1 MQRIRHLACALAL
14 APLAATLAPPFT
26 AAWAQERVPVPI
38 EPLEEDDGPVVIDIL
53 APPPQSEEPSEAE
66 IKACEEA
73 MEAAVVSKEII
84 VCGRLGGDPSY
95 WYSGGRE
102 AWLKRYAAETAY
114 DDELVPPDVAG
125 GGIFRGPAT
134 VGGLC
139 FIPPCPKDPALIID
153 VEALPEAPEGSDADR
168 IARGLA
174 PLEVDDEGAEEE
186 RARMHAALGLPPP
199 NTGEATDP

>member
-1 MQRIRHLACALAL
+1 MRRRLAIALCIA
-14 APLAATLAPPFT
+14 APFAPPF
-26 AAWAQERVPVPI
+26 ALASAQERVPVDIDPI
-38 EPLEEDDGPVVIDIL
+38 EADDGPVVIDIL
-53 APPPQSEEPSEAE
+53 APPPESEQPSEAE
-66 IKACEEA
+66 IKACEDE

-125 GGIFRGPAT
+125 AGIFRGPAT
-134 VGGLC
+134 IGGLC

-153 VEALPEAPEGSDADR
+153 VEALPDAPEGSDADR

-174 PLEVDDEGAEEE
+174 PLEVDDESAEQD
-186 RARMHAALGLPPP
+186 RARMREALGLPPP
-199 NTGEATDP
+199 RSDEASEP

>member
-1 MQRIRHLACALAL
+1 MMRQIGTLACALAL
-14 APLAATLAPPFT
+14 APLAPAL
-26 AAWAQERVPVPI
+26 AQEPTRVPVPI
-38 EPLEEDDGPVVIDIL
+38 EPLDADEGPVVIDIL
-53 APPPQSEEPSEAE
+53 APPPESQPPSEAE

-73 MEAAVVSKEII
+73 MEAAVVSQEII

-102 AWLKRYAAETAY
+102 AWLKKYAAETAY
-114 DDELVPPDVAG
+114 DNELVPPDVAG
-125 GGIFRGPAT
+125 AGIFRGPAT

-139 FIPPCPKDPALIID
+139 IFAPCPADPALLID

-174 PLEVDDEGAEEE
+174 PLEADDEGAEQE
-186 RARMHAALGLPPP
+186 RARRHAALGLPAPIQSGASEP
-199 NTGEATDP
+199 